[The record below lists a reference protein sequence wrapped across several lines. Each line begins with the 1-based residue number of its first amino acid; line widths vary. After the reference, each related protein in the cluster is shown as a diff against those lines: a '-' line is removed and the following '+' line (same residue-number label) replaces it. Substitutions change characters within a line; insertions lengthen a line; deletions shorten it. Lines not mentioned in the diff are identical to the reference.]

1 MSQLSDLE
9 KLKKDVENIKN
20 YLINNAD
27 MLHQIY
33 SDTVGYDWDVC
44 RENLEH
50 YYLVLNWVENDLF
63 AGIENEYYNDL
74 RTMLPD
80 TSPDLN
86 KINQFIKRIRQERRR
101 EIGEKRMMRQ
111 EDISVSKGGKTRKNR
126 KPRK

>member
-9 KLKKDVENIKN
+9 KLKKDVENIKK
-20 YLINNAD
+20 YLIYD
-27 MLHQIY
+27 SIRLHTIY

-50 YYLVLNWVENDLF
+50 YYSILHSAQNDLF
-63 AGIENEYYNDL
+63 AGIENEYYQDL
-74 RTMLPD
+74 LNVSPD
-80 TSPDLN
+80 TSPGLN
-86 KINQFIKRIRQERRR
+86 KINQLIKRIRQERKR
-101 EIGEKRMMRQ
+101 EFGEKKMMRQ